1 MINPKFILLLIS
13 GFKSTEGFTVTPSPN
28 NSSVSGSLTLCDKGK
43 FTSHPFEKFITDSF
57 TYSIVKIVYFCFFS
71 VLS

>member
-28 NSSVSGSLTLCDKGK
+28 NSSVSGSLTLCDKENLPLTPLK
-43 FTSHPFEKFITDSF
+43 NS
-57 TYSIVKIVYFCFFS
+57 
-71 VLS
+71 